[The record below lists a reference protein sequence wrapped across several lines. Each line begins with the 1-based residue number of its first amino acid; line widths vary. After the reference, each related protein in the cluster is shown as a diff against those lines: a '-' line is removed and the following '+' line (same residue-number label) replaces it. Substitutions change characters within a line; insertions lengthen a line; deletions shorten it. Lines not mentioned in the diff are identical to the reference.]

1 MKKVGNKRE
10 NLIHCFETLSHR
22 GINSSSDFAL
32 DRLHQYLTFT
42 LHCRSNNLT
51 YQAPYSKR
59 QFIVLGIIKELQ
71 KQGFGYRKIAQKFN
85 SWGIKTDRGNAFI
98 SASIHSII
106 KRYGQRVFRID
117 AVRNE
122 RYPSLL
128 SRMKV
133 IFDE

>member
-1 MKKVGNKRE
+1 MTEDRDDKKLHPLGT
-10 NLIHCFETLSHR
+10 FSHR
-22 GINSSSDFAL
+22 GINSSSDFAT
-32 DRLHQYLTFT
+32 DRLYQYLTFT
-42 LHCRSNNLT
+42 LYCRSNNLT

-59 QFIVLGIIKELQ
+59 QFIVLGLIKELQ

-98 SASIHSII
+98 PASIHSII

-117 AVRNE
+117 EIRNKK
-122 RYPSLL
+122 YSFKL
-128 SRMKV
+128 SSMNI